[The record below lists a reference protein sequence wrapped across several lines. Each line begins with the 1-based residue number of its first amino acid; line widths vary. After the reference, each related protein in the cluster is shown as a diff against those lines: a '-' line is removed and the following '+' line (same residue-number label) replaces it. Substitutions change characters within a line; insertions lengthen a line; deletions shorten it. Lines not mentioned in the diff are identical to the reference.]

1 MRRWSEQAHQADEQ
15 TGSLLI
21 TVQAQAH
28 ADAVAEAEQ
37 AAQTAREEYRGG
49 MSALQHLLNKIGT
62 GIDEAGFVSL
72 VAGPGAGAKAHYKEI
87 VDRMVAP
94 ESDAHLVTALEDLST
109 ALSMA
114 NEVCPALNGPSVL
127 AH

>member
-1 MRRWSEQAHQADEQ
+1 MQGQQ
-15 TGSLLI
+15 GPG
-21 TVQAQAH
+21 QQAH
-28 ADAVAEAEQ
+28 AQAAAEADQ
-37 AAQTAREEYRGG
+37 AAQTAREDYRGG
-49 MSALQHLLNKIGT
+49 MSALQHLLSKIGS

-72 VAGPGAGAKAHYKEI
+72 VAGPGAGSKARYKEI

-114 NEVCPALNGPSVL
+114 NEVRVLTPCSVL
-127 AH
+127 SHHTLS

>member
-1 MRRWSEQAHQADEQ
+1 MLSTALHCVQAEE
-15 TGSLLI
+15 
-21 TVQAQAH
+21 AQAH
-28 ADAVAEAEQ
+28 AQAVAEAEQ
-37 AAQTAREEYRGG
+37 AAQAAREDYRGG
-49 MSALQHLLNKIGT
+49 MSALQHLLSKIGS

-72 VAGPGAGAKAHYKEI
+72 VAGPGAGAKARYKEI

-114 NEVCPALNGPSVL
+114 NEVSKISHLRL
-127 AH
+127 AHLCYLGSDDLIS